1 MNNNPQNAASP
12 FKVFNTEEEWNAE
25 VKKIIESCISYLNQ
39 NSRMPNNAAPPNPGS
54 QLAQTV
60 PAGSDPEQQLRAE
73 IAQMEREVPGFDFKR
88 LMMTNES
95 FKNYIMHGYSVKEA
109 YTLSQ
114 AKEEAKPSKKRL
126 GIRENG
132 VQGGRAGAPVN
143 DAVSMNDRDFKR
155 YIQSIMGGNL

>member
-12 FKVFNTEEEWNAE
+12 FKVFNTEEEWDAE

-39 NSRMPNNAAPPNPGS
+39 SNRATPPNSGS
-54 QLAQTV
+54 QPTQAV
-60 PAGSDPEQQLRAE
+60 PSGLDPEQQLRAE
-73 IAQMEREVPGFDFKR
+73 IAQMEREVPGFDFKQ
-88 LMMTNES
+88 LMMTNET

-114 AKEEAKPSKKRL
+114 SKEETKPSKKRL